1 MKKNKKEARV
11 VWEIVVA
18 VATLVVTIIGI
29 AITTVQTRYGM
40 NGVDS
45 AYQWTSKFQKDQS
58 TNVIATTKHWTKG
71 DVYYGVNQKKGT
83 VKTKSSIPFLWASR
97 ETYLST
103 FPLQKPANSSFVSVD
118 LR

>member
-83 VKTKSSIPFLWASR
+83 VKTKYSIYYKKGNGSYIL
-97 ETYLST
+97 EYNNGYT
-103 FPLQKPANSSFVSVD
+103 VSAK
-118 LR
+118 